1 MPNVPGFVAGLLLV
15 LASAPAVAQI
25 VQSPTSVSIRGDR
38 GTFSVTYRSGDV
50 AFEPGRG
57 TLCTEVRDARTG
69 QTIGPAQ
76 LSGRPVRCA
85 GRILDRAPRPR
96 GSVRQE
102 KQRDL
107 TPGRKQEGAGIY
119 RFRDRVRLN
128 SGASE
133 LAVQAVRESAHGVVY
148 WVRDFQLN
156 RDARESEVRNQGI
169 AVAVRPSGNAL
180 TGSLAVLSADV
191 YVISDDGGRIEGAI
205 RVDPDTEDARL
216 QARLRSSGSGQIVAY
231 WVVRRAGQSRD
242 RSTWRRVSQATFRT
256 SAVGR
261 QLVTGPR
268 LGDLPLDRPGRY
280 DVSLYVT
287 SGARDIAA
295 IEAPAVTVW
304 RAVD

>member
-1 MPNVPGFVAGLLLV
+1 MPNILGLMAGFLLMF
-15 LASAPAVAQI
+15 ASAPVVAQI

-38 GTFSVTYRSGDV
+38 GTFSVTYRSREI

-57 TLCTEVRDARTG
+57 TLCTEVRDALTG
-69 QTIGPAQ
+69 QTVGPAQ

-85 GRILDRAPRPR
+85 GRILDREPRPH
-96 GSVRQE
+96 GSFRRE

-107 TPGRKQEGAGIY
+107 TPGRQTESGIF

-133 LAVQAVRESAHGVVY
+133 LALQAVRESAHGVVY
-148 WVRDFQLN
+148 WVRDFQLSH
-156 RDARESEVRNQGI
+156 DARGSEVRDHGI

-180 TGSLAVLSADV
+180 TGALAVLSADV
-191 YVISDDGGRIEGAI
+191 YVTSDKAGRIEGAI
-205 RVDPDTEDARL
+205 RIDPDTEDARL

-242 RSTWRRVSQATFRT
+242 RSTWRRVSRATFRT
-256 SAVGR
+256 GAVGR

-268 LGDLPLDRPGRY
+268 LGDLPLDVPGRY
-280 DVSLYVT
+280 DVSLYFT
-287 SGARDIAA
+287 SGARNIAA
-295 IEAPAVTVW
+295 IEAPTVTVW